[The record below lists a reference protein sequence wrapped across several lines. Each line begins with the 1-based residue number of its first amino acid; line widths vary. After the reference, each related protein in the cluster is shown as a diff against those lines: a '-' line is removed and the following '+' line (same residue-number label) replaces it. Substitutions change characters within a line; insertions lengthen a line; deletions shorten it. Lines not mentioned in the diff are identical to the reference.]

1 MMFVAVLGERRV
13 KILLVDD
20 HTLFRAGLRMLL
32 EALGGDVTILE
43 ASTAAQ
49 ALALVAAQDDIQL
62 CLLDLSLKSED
73 GLSLLGATKQLAP
86 NMVVVVV
93 SGADDGLT
101 IRNCIEAG
109 AMSFIPKSA
118 TPEVLTQ
125 ALQRV
130 LNGEVYLPEQVGFA
144 VDDLPARPLLTPRQR
159 EVLAYLSQGLPT
171 KLIAR
176 RLEISEY
183 TIKEHIALIFQ
194 ALGVHN
200 RTEAVIRASRLL
212 LLSSPQR

>member
-1 MMFVAVLGERRV
+1 V
-13 KILLVDD
+13 KILIVDD

-32 EALGGDVTILE
+32 AALGRDATILE
-43 ASTAAQ
+43 AATAAE
-49 ALALVAAQDDIQL
+49 ALALIGAHVDIQL
-62 CLLDLSLKSED
+62 CLLDLSLKSDD
-73 GLSLLGATKQLAP
+73 GLNLLGATKELAP

-93 SGADDGLT
+93 SGADDSLT

-109 AMSFIPKSA
+109 AMSFISKSA
-118 TPEVLTQ
+118 TPEVLTR

-130 LNGEVYLPEQVGFA
+130 LQGEVYLPEQVA
-144 VDDLPARPLLTPRQR
+144 LATDLASRPLLTPRQH
-159 EVLAYLSQGLPT
+159 EVLRYLSQGLPT

-176 RLEISEY
+176 RLELSEY

-194 ALGVHN
+194 ALGVRN

-212 LLSSPQR
+212 LLSEA

>member
-1 MMFVAVLGERRV
+1 M

-32 EALGGDVTILE
+32 AALGRDATILE

-49 ALALVAAQDDIQL
+49 ALALIDAQPDIQL
-62 CLLDLSLKSED
+62 CLLDLSLKSDD
-73 GLSLLGATKQLAP
+73 GLSLLSTTKQIAP
-86 NMVVVVV
+86 NMIVVVV
-93 SGADDGLT
+93 SGADDALT
-101 IRNCIEAG
+101 IRNCIDTG

-130 LNGEVYLPEQVGFA
+130 LNGEVYLPDEVGLNEA
-144 VDDLPARPLLTPRQR
+144 GPNREDLPRPLLTPRQR
-159 EVLAYLSQGLPT
+159 EVLKYLSQGLPT

-176 RLEISEY
+176 RLELSEY

-194 ALGVHN
+194 ALGVRN

-212 LLSSPQR
+212 LLSAP